1 MKKLFVFILSVICF
15 TSCKYVPTSE
25 KIPSDYSIGAVEL
38 RGDTMS
44 VMVLYKNDKG
54 YPIHRWLELTKKDTV
69 RLGGHDYDIYHNVEN
84 GFSMASHST
93 TCICKGE

>member
-15 TSCKYVPTSE
+15 TSCKYVPETE
-25 KIPSDYSIGAVEL
+25 KIPNDYSISVVEL
-38 RGDTMS
+38 HGDTMS
-44 VMVLYKNDKG
+44 VMVLYKNEQGQPRHQLLD
-54 YPIHRWLELTKKDTV
+54 LTKKETV

-93 TCICKGE
+93 TCIKGE